1 MKKKVAIVLSAI
13 LAYSMSMG
21 VMAAPSPSIQ
31 NEPVAQVVVSSSV
44 AENSNTLAAQA
55 TGVTSSTSAVLSGT
69 TFRTASGQTVDPA
82 AVAMVV
88 APATAEQAQASAQ
101 ALAAALASSS
111 TQVVNFTG
119 RTGLSL
125 TDSQGNLNVVN
136 NVVVGLQTA
145 DGQAVSQN
153 GSVSVSFALA
163 DILGTTTLAEGETVQ
178 ALYQRADGTWVAVP
192 VVIVNGTVAVALP
205 AFDGAVNV
213 TFVVAKGASMDSIP
227 AAAATSPN
235 T

>member
-31 NEPVAQVVVSSSV
+31 SEPIAQVVVSSSV
-44 AENSNTLAAQA
+44 AENSNTVAAQS
-55 TGVTSSTSAVLSGT
+55 TGVNSSTSSVLAGT

-88 APATAEQAQASAQ
+88 TPATAAQAQASA
-101 ALAAALASSS
+101 ASLAAALTSGS

-119 RTGLSL
+119 RTALSL

-136 NVVVGLQTA
+136 NIVVGLQTA
-145 DGQAVSQN
+145 AGEAVSQN
-153 GSVSVSFALA
+153 GSVSVAFSLA
-163 DILGTTTLAEGETVQ
+163 SVLGNTTLAEGETVQ

-192 VVIVNGTVAVALP
+192 VVISNGTVAIALP
-205 AFDGAVNV
+205 AFGGAVNV
-213 TFVVAKGASMDSIP
+213 TFVVAKGVSMDTIP

>member
-213 TFVVAKGASMDSIP
+213 TFVVAKGASMDAIP

>member
-31 NEPVAQVVVSSSV
+31 SEPIAQVVVSSSV
-44 AENSNTLAAQA
+44 AENSNTVAAQA
-55 TGVTSSTSAVLSGT
+55 TGVSSSTSAVLAGT

-88 APATAEQAQASAQ
+88 TPATAAQAQASA
-101 ALAAALASSS
+101 AALTSSS

-136 NVVVGLQTA
+136 NIVVGLQTA
-145 DGQAVSQN
+145 DGEAVSQN
-153 GSVSVSFALA
+153 GSVSVAFSLA
-163 DILGTTTLAEGETVQ
+163 DVLGSTTLAEGETVQ

-192 VVIVNGTVAVALP
+192 VVISNGTIAVALP
-205 AFDGAVNV
+205 AFGGAVNV
-213 TFVVAKGASMDSIP
+213 TFVVAKGVSMDTIP
-227 AAAATSPN
+227 TAAATSPN

>member
-1 MKKKVAIVLSAI
+1 MKKEMAIVLSAI
-13 LAYSMSMG
+13 LACSMSMG

-31 NEPVAQVVVSSSV
+31 SEPIAQVVVSSSV
-44 AENSNTLAAQA
+44 AENSNTVAAQA
-55 TGVTSSTSAVLSGT
+55 TGVNSSTSAVLAGT

-88 APATAEQAQASAQ
+88 APATAEQAQAAAAS
-101 ALAAALASSS
+101 LAAAMVSSG

-136 NVVVGLQTA
+136 NVTVGLQTA
-145 DGQAVSQN
+145 AGEAVSQN

-163 DILGTTTLAEGETVQ
+163 DILGTTTLAEGETIQ

-192 VVIVNGTVAVALP
+192 VVISNGALAIALP
-205 AFDGAVNV
+205 AFGGAVNV
-213 TFVVAKGASMDSIP
+213 TFVVAKGVSADAVP